1 MTTKGDILEGGCSCG
16 HVRYRIEA
24 PPIIVHCCHC
34 SWCQRETGS
43 AFVVNALVEA
53 DRVSLL
59 QGEVALVH
67 TPSASGRG
75 QRIARCPHCHVAL
88 WSHYPGG
95 GDAIRFI
102 RAGTLDAPGSI
113 TPDLHIYTST
123 RLPWVRLPEGARA
136 FAEFYDPR
144 EEWPA
149 AAAVRYRAAKQR
161 FGEG

>member
-1 MTTKGDILEGGCSCG
+1 MTTNGDIIEGACSCG

-34 SWCQRETGS
+34 RWCQRETGS

-59 QGEVALVH
+59 QGEVTLVH

-113 TPDLHIYTST
+113 TPDVHIHTST
-123 RLPWVRLPEGARA
+123 RLPRVRLPEGARA
-136 FAEFYDPR
+136 FAAFYDPR

-149 AAAVRYRAAKQR
+149 EAAARYRAAKQR

>member
-1 MTTKGDILEGGCSCG
+1 MATKDEFLEGGCTCG
-16 HVRYRIEA
+16 QVRYRIDA
-24 PPIIVHCCHC
+24 PPLVVHCCHC

-43 AFVVNALVEA
+43 AFALNVVVEA

-59 QGEVALVH
+59 QGGVVLVP
-67 TPSASGRG
+67 TPSASGKG
-75 QRIARCPHCHVAL
+75 QRIARCPACHMAV

-102 RAGTLDAPGSI
+102 RAGTLDTPSRV
-113 TPDLHIYTST
+113 TPDFHIYTST
-123 RLPWVRLPEGARA
+123 RLPWVRLPEDARA

-144 EEWPA
+144 QEWPA
-149 AAAVRYRAAKQR
+149 GTMARYRAAKQR

>member
-1 MTTKGDILEGGCSCG
+1 MPRRALE
-16 HVRYRIEA
+16 
-24 PPIIVHCCHC
+24 P
-34 SWCQRETGS
+34 
-43 AFVVNALVEA
+43 
-53 DRVSLL
+53 
-59 QGEVALVH
+59 
-67 TPSASGRG
+67 
-75 QRIARCPHCHVAL
+75 
-88 WSHYPGG
+88 HYPGG

-144 EEWPA
+144 QEWPA
-149 AAAVRYRAAKQR
+149 AAAARYRAAKQR